1 MSNNYIASECVFLLY
16 FGFGCN
22 RMNTSAPAADPIEG
36 TLFVV
41 AAPSGA
47 GKGTLVNALLAG
59 DPAISLSISHTTRPP
74 RPGEQYGR
82 HYYFVERA
90 EFEREVAEGIFLE
103 HAEVHGNLYGT
114 SRTTVAGLLQ
124 QGRDVLLEI
133 DWQGAQQ
140 IRRAKPDCVS
150 VFILPP
156 SRAELERRLRGRGSD
171 APEVIEQRLHNSRE
185 EIAHAHE
192 FDYII
197 VNDRLDDA
205 LSDLRAI
212 MQAVRQRSAL
222 QWRRHEG
229 LIAELLAPSVSD
241 AL

>member
-1 MSNNYIASECVFLLY
+1 MSVHTA
-16 FGFGCN
+16 
-22 RMNTSAPAADPIEG
+22 NTEG
-36 TLFVV
+36 TLFIV

-47 GKGTLVNALLAG
+47 GKSTLVNALLELE
-59 DPAISLSISHTTRPP
+59 PSISLSISHTTRPP

-103 HAEVHGNLYGT
+103 HAEVHGNFYGT
-114 SRTTVAGLLQ
+114 SRKTVQDLLG

-140 IRRAKPDCVS
+140 IRKAKPDCVS

-156 SRAELERRLRGRGSD
+156 SRPELERRLRGRGSD
-171 APEVIEQRLHNSRE
+171 SEEVIERRLRNSRG

-192 FDYII
+192 FDYIV
-197 VNDRLDDA
+197 VNDRFEDA
-205 LSDLRAI
+205 LDTLQAI
-212 MQAVRQRSAL
+212 VRAVRQRSSL
-222 QWRRHEG
+222 QCQRHEA
-229 LIAELLAPSVSD
+229 LIQELLANT
-241 AL
+241 

>member
-1 MSNNYIASECVFLLY
+1 MSAH
-16 FGFGCN
+16 
-22 RMNTSAPAADPIEG
+22 TPSANVTEG
-36 TLFVV
+36 TLFIV

-47 GKGTLVNALLAG
+47 GKSTLVNALLEREP
-59 DPAISLSISHTTRPP
+59 DISLSISHTTRPP

-103 HAEVHGNLYGT
+103 HAEVHGNFYGT
-114 SRTTVAGLLQ
+114 SRTTVQDLLR

-133 DWQGAQQ
+133 DWQGAAQ
-140 IRRAKPDCVS
+140 IRKAKPDCVS

-171 APEVIEQRLHNSRE
+171 SEDVIERRLRNSRG

-197 VNDRLDDA
+197 VNDRFEDA
-205 LSDLRAI
+205 LQTLQAI
-212 MQAVRQRSAL
+212 VRAVRQRSAL
-222 QWRRHEG
+222 QCHRHEA
-229 LIAELLAPSVSD
+229 LIRELLGTT
-241 AL
+241 

>member
-1 MSNNYIASECVFLLY
+1 MS
-16 FGFGCN
+16 
-22 RMNTSAPAADPIEG
+22 TSDHAHPMEG

-47 GKGTLVNALLAG
+47 GKSTLVNALLERE
-59 DPAISLSISHTTRPP
+59 PAISLSISHTTRPP

-90 EFEREVAEGIFLE
+90 EFEREIADGIFLE

-114 SRTTVAGLLQ
+114 SRTTVSDLLC

-133 DWQGAQQ
+133 DWQGARQ
-140 IRRAKPDCVS
+140 IRKSKPDCVS

-156 SRAELERRLRGRGSD
+156 SRLELERRLRGRASD
-171 APEVIEQRLHNSRE
+171 SAEVIERRLHNSRE
-185 EIAHAHE
+185 EIAHAQE

-197 VNDRLDDA
+197 VNDGFDDA
-205 LSDLRAI
+205 LGDLQAI
-212 MQAVRQRSAL
+212 VRAVRQRSQL
-222 QWRRHEG
+222 QWRRHEA
-229 LIAELLAPSVSD
+229 LIAGLLA
-241 AL
+241 

>member
-1 MSNNYIASECVFLLY
+1 
-16 FGFGCN
+16 
-22 RMNTSAPAADPIEG
+22 MNATTPATVEG

-47 GKGTLVNALLAG
+47 GKSTLVNALLERE
-59 DPAISLSISHTTRPP
+59 PAISLSISHTTRPP

-82 HYYFVERA
+82 HYYFVERQ
-90 EFEREVAEGIFLE
+90 EFEREIAEGIFLE

-114 SRTTVAGLLQ
+114 SRTTVAGLLE

-133 DWQGAQQ
+133 DWQGARQ
-140 IRRAKPDCVS
+140 IRKSKPDCVS

-156 SRAELERRLRGRGSD
+156 SRPELERRLRGRGSD
-171 APEVIEQRLHNSRE
+171 SAEVIARRLHNSRE

-197 VNDRLDDA
+197 VNDDFDVALDD
-205 LSDLRAI
+205 LQAI
-212 MQAVRQRSAL
+212 VHAVRQRSSL
-222 QWRRHEG
+222 QWHRHET
-229 LIAELLAPSVSD
+229 LIAELLA
-241 AL
+241 

>member
-1 MSNNYIASECVFLLY
+1 
-16 FGFGCN
+16 
-22 RMNTSAPAADPIEG
+22 MNTKAEAG

-47 GKGTLVNALLAG
+47 GKSTLVNALLERE
-59 DPAISLSISHTTRPP
+59 PAISLSVSHTTRPP

-90 EFEREVAEGIFLE
+90 EFEREVAEGVFLE

-114 SRTTVAGLLQ
+114 SRAKVQALLA

-133 DWQGAQQ
+133 DWQGAAQ
-140 IRRAKPDCVS
+140 IRSSKPDCVG

-171 APEVIEQRLHNSRE
+171 APEVIERRLANSRG

-197 VNDRLDDA
+197 VNDRFEDA
-205 LSDLRAI
+205 LDELQSIVR
-212 MQAVRQRSAL
+212 AVRLRGTL
-222 QWRRHEG
+222 QCRRHEA
-229 LIAELLAPSVSD
+229 LIAELLA
-241 AL
+241 

>member
-1 MSNNYIASECVFLLY
+1 MS
-16 FGFGCN
+16 
-22 RMNTSAPAADPIEG
+22 TSDAAPLEG

-47 GKGTLVNALLAG
+47 GKSTLVNALLERE
-59 DPAISLSISHTTRPP
+59 PAISLSVSHTTRPP

-90 EFEREVAEGIFLE
+90 EFEREIAEGIFLE

-114 SRTTVAGLLQ
+114 SRTTVSDLLC

-133 DWQGAQQ
+133 DWQGARQ
-140 IRRAKPDCVS
+140 IRKTKPDCVS

-156 SRAELERRLRGRGSD
+156 SRVELERRLRGRGSD
-171 APEVIEQRLHNSRE
+171 SAEVIERRLHNSRE

-197 VNDRLDDA
+197 VNDNFDVA
-205 LSDLRAI
+205 LGDLQAI
-212 MQAVRQRSAL
+212 VQAVRQRAGL
-222 QWRRHEG
+222 QWRRHEA
-229 LIAELLAPSVSD
+229 LIAELLA
-241 AL
+241 

>member
-1 MSNNYIASECVFLLY
+1 MSTAD
-16 FGFGCN
+16 
-22 RMNTSAPAADPIEG
+22 TAAPLEG

-47 GKGTLVNALLAG
+47 GKSTLVNALLERE
-59 DPAISLSISHTTRPP
+59 PAISLSISHTTRPP

-90 EFEREVAEGIFLE
+90 EFEQEIAEGIFLE

-114 SRTTVAGLLQ
+114 SRKTVSDLLC

-133 DWQGAQQ
+133 DWQGARQ
-140 IRRAKPDCVS
+140 IRKSKPDCVT

-156 SRAELERRLRGRGSD
+156 SRVELERRLRGRGSD
-171 APEVIEQRLHNSRE
+171 SAEVIERRLHNSRE

-197 VNDRLDDA
+197 VNDRFDDA
-205 LSDLRAI
+205 LGDLQSIVR
-212 MQAVRQRSAL
+212 AVRQRSQL
-222 QWRRHEG
+222 QWRRHET
-229 LIAELLAPSVSD
+229 LIAELLA
-241 AL
+241 